1 MEIGNQIIIKKI
13 LKFIILIIII
23 KTDFRNIAPWY
34 SNNSLDKIQI
44 QQINIEWMYYLNDSI
59 DIRKLSIPGTHDSCA
74 SIFLNSVISLW
85 WIKVKCQCQIWSI
98 QEQLVAGIRY
108 FDLRPAGD
116 GIIYHADGKTTYSM
130 NSIFEIFKNFL
141 NEHPS
146 EGLIV
151 RIQFQDKNYGDNI
164 EQSKEKAIY
173 KVLDKY
179 NDFLYKDNDVPSV
192 GKLRKK
198 IFVILE
204 NLEYKNLLIWDKNDL
219 MELQDYFRLEGVKKL
234 EIEKKKNLVRDYL
247 FNNNKDKLIINHCS
261 AAGKRILTTKE
272 YLAFAINKVPYKE
285 VGFRGIL
292 IFDFPGEELIN
303 HVINQNKEFFK

>member
-1 MEIGNQIIIKKI
+1 MCIHI
-13 LKFIILIIII
+13 F
-23 KTDFRNIAPWY
+23 
-34 SNNSLDKIQI
+34 NS
-44 QQINIEWMYYLNDSI
+44 
-59 DIRKLSIPGTHDSCA
+59 A
-74 SIFLNSVISLW
+74 ISLW
-85 WIKVKCQCQIWSI
+85 WIKIKGQCQIWSI
-98 QEQLVAGIRY
+98 EEQLVAGIRY

-130 NSIFEIFKNFL
+130 NSIFKIFKNFL

-151 RIQFQDKNYGDNI
+151 RIQFQNKNYGDNI
-164 EQSKEKAIY
+164 EKSKEKEIY
-173 KVLDKY
+173 KILDNY
-179 NDFLYKDNDVPSV
+179 NDILYKDNDVPSV

-261 AAGKRILTTKE
+261 SVGKRILTLNQD
-272 YLAFAINKVPYKE
+272 LAFIMNKVPYKE

-303 HVINQNKEFFK
+303 HVIYQNQAFLKY

>member
-1 MEIGNQIIIKKI
+1 MENET
-13 LKFIILIIII
+13 LIIII
-23 KTDFRNIAPWY
+23 KFIIVILIIKSDFKNIAPWY
-34 SNNSLDKIQI
+34 SSKSLDKRKINK
-44 QQINIEWMYYLNDSI
+44 INIEWMYYLNDSL

-74 SIFLNSVISLW
+74 SIFINSPIILW
-85 WIKVKCQCQIWSI
+85 WIKTMYQCQSWSI
-98 QEQLVAGIRY
+98 EEQLFAGIRY

-116 GIIYHADGKTTYSM
+116 GIIYHIYGKTKYSM
-130 NSIFEIFKNFL
+130 NLIFEIFKNFL

-151 RIQFQDKNYGDNI
+151 RLQFQEKNYGDNI
-164 EQSKEKAIY
+164 DQSKEKEIY
-173 KVLDKY
+173 KVLDNY
-179 NDFLYKDNDVPSV
+179 NDILYKDNDVPSV

-198 IFVILE
+198 IFIILE

-219 MELQDYFRLEGVKKL
+219 MELQDYFRLVGDKKI
-234 EIEKKKNLVRDYL
+234 EIEKKKNLVRRYM

-261 AAGKRILTTKE
+261 SVGKRILTLNQD
-272 YLAFAINKVPYKE
+272 LAFIMNKVPYKE